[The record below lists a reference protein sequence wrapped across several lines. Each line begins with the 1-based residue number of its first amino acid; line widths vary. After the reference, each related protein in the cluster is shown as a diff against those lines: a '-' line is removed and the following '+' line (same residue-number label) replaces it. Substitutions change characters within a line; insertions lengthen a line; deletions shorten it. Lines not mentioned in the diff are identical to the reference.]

1 MFRAEFRAKFR
12 AEFRAHVYVVGAVA
26 CGVLLS
32 ACSSGG
38 GDATSTPANDP
49 VTVRVITHDSFALSS
64 ELVDEFEESSGIT
77 VEFLPTGD
85 AGEIVNRAV
94 LSSGNPDADVLFGVD
109 STLLSRALDA
119 NVFDPYVAD
128 ADLREE
134 LVAAG
139 SGVVTPID
147 DGDVCINID
156 DAWFAERGLTAPTTL
171 EDLTDPAYQDLL
183 VVQNPA
189 TSSPG
194 LAFLLATVARFGEDW
209 PSYWEDLRANGVQV
223 VNGWSEAYY
232 SEFSG
237 GGEGDRPLVVSY
249 ATSPPAEIIY
259 ASDPKP
265 EKPSTSVMLDGCF
278 RQIEFAGVLRGSPH
292 PEQARAVIDWL
303 VSPQVQADIP
313 LSMFVYPALNGVS
326 LPEEFVRFAPRPDQP
341 LSLEFDVIAENRQE
355 WVEQWTQVV
364 LR

>member
-1 MFRAEFRAKFR
+1 MSRVRLFGVTAI
-12 AEFRAHVYVVGAVA
+12 V
-26 CGVLLS
+26 CGLLIS
-32 ACSSGG
+32 GCSSSS
-38 GDATSTPANDP
+38 DSQTSTSSPEP

-64 ELVDEFEESSGIT
+64 ELVDSFQETSGIL
-77 VEFLPTGD
+77 VEFLPAGD

-109 STLLSRALDA
+109 TTLLSRALDA
-119 NVFDPYVAD
+119 EVFDPYVAD
-128 ADLREE
+128 ADLRED

-139 SGVVTPID
+139 AGVVTPID

-156 DAWFAERGLTAPTTL
+156 DAWFAERGIPLPSTL
-171 EDLTDPAYQDLL
+171 EDLIDPTYKDLL

-194 LAFLLATVARFGEDW
+194 LAFLLASVARFGEEW
-209 PSYWEDLRANGVQV
+209 PDYWAALRSNGVSV

-232 SEFSG
+232 SEFSA

-249 ATSPPAEIIY
+249 ATSPPAEIVF

-265 EKPSTSVMLDGCF
+265 TQPSTSVMLDGCF
-278 RQIEFAGVLRGSPH
+278 QQIEFAGVLRGTAH
-292 PEQARAVIDWL
+292 PEQARQVIDWL
-303 VSPQVQADIP
+303 VSPEVQADIP
-313 LSMFVYPALNGVS
+313 LSMFVYPALNNVP
-326 LPEEFVRFAPRPDQP
+326 LPQEFVLFAPRPEKP
-341 LSLEFDVIAENRQE
+341 LSLASEVITENRQE

>member
-1 MFRAEFRAKFR
+1 MFRVPA
-12 AEFRAHVYVVGAVA
+12 YVVGAVA
-26 CGVLLS
+26 CGLLIS
-32 ACSSGG
+32 ACSGGG
-38 GDATSTPANDP
+38 GDPTQTEGSGP
-49 VTVRVITHDSFALSS
+49 VTVRVITHDSFALSTD
-64 ELVDEFEESSGIT
+64 LVDAFEESSGIT

-109 STLLSRALDA
+109 TTLLSRALDA
-119 NVFDPYVAD
+119 DVFDPYVAE
-128 ADLREE
+128 ADLRED

-139 SGVVTPID
+139 RGVVTPID

-156 DAWFAERGLTAPTTL
+156 DAWFAERGLAAPKTL
-171 EDLTDPAYQDLL
+171 EDLTDPAYKDLL

-194 LAFLLATVARFGEDW
+194 LAFLMASIARFGDDW
-209 PSYWEDLRANGVQV
+209 PSYWDALRANGVQV

-265 EKPSTSVMLDGCF
+265 ERPSTSAMLDGCF

-292 PEQARAVIDWL
+292 PQQAREVIDWL

-313 LSMFVYPALNGVS
+313 LSMFVYPALKGVP
-326 LPEEFVRFAPRPDQP
+326 LPEEFVLFAPRPDKP
-341 LSLEFDVIAENRQE
+341 LSLEFDVIADNRQE

>member
-1 MFRAEFRAKFR
+1 MSRVRLIGVIAI
-12 AEFRAHVYVVGAVA
+12 A
-26 CGVLLS
+26 CGLAMS
-32 ACSSGG
+32 GCSSSS
-38 GDATSTPANDP
+38 DSQDSTSSTDP

-64 ELVDEFEESSGIT
+64 ELVDSFEESSGIQ
-77 VEFLPTGD
+77 VEFLPAGD

-109 STLLSRALDA
+109 TTLLSRALDA
-119 NVFDPYVAD
+119 EVFEPYVAD
-128 ADLREE
+128 ADLRAD
-134 LVAAG
+134 LVLAG
-139 SGVVTPID
+139 AGVVTPID

-156 DAWFAERGLTAPTTL
+156 DAWFADRELAAPRTL
-171 EDLTDPAYQDLL
+171 EDLIDPAYRDLL

-194 LAFLLATVARFGEDW
+194 LAFLLATIARFGDDW
-209 PSYWEDLRANGVQV
+209 PEYWSALRANGVSV

-232 SEFSG
+232 SEFSA

-249 ATSPPAEIIY
+249 ATSPPAEIVY

-265 EKPSTSVMLDGCF
+265 EQPSTSVMLDGCF
-278 RQIEFAGVLRGSPH
+278 QQIEFAGVLRGTAH
-292 PEQARAVIDWL
+292 PEQARQVIDWL
-303 VSPQVQADIP
+303 VSPEVQADIP
-313 LSMFVYPALNGVS
+313 LSMFVYPALENVP
-326 LPEEFVRFAPRPDQP
+326 LPQEFVLFAPRPETS
-341 LSLEFDVIAENRQE
+341 LSLPAELIADNRQE